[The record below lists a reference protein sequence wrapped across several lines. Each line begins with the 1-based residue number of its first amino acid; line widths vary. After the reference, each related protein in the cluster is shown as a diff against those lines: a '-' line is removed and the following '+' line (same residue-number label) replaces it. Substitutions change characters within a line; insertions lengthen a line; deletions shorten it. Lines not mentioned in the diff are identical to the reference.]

1 MNTNKQLVDV
11 QLIRNM
17 LYDDDGYVK
26 EFANASIESFTEF
39 RDGFKVHVLER
50 DMDELRRAGH
60 KIKPAALMLNLNP
73 VIEMYETSK
82 KLLENNASTEDL
94 TDLVNEMETFCNRV
108 LYEFEEIA

>member
-1 MNTNKQLVDV
+1 MNSNKQLVDV

-39 RDGFKVHVLER
+39 RDAFKVHVLER

-60 KIKPAALMLNLNP
+60 KIKPAALMLNLNL

-82 KLLENNASTEDL
+82 KLLENNAATEDL
-94 TDLVNEMETFCNRV
+94 SDLVSEMENYCNQV
-108 LYEFEEIA
+108 LYEFEQIA